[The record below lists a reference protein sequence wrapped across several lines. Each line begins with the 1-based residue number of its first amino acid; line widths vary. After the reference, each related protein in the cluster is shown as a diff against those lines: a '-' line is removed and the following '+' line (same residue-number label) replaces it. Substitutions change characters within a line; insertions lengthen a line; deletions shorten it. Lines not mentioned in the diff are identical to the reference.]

1 MSSVPQIVVES
12 LTSYEAAV
20 GFTDECPAAD
30 RAGPLLPSVQLSPN
44 WVWEDYDFDTIDVF
58 PMYVVSPR
66 NDGYFPSVSPI
77 SSPNAMNIPDS
88 PVTPA
93 TSSVMNEATG
103 SFDSAVGSPVTSL
116 SITDYAADLTL
127 LSLILLPEVML
138 LKPVLAPVWP
148 NPYPGY
154 QPSPAPAL
162 SVPLPH
168 DDLPGGGCYADG
180 YVSRDEA
187 ASPEISRV
195 HRRAG
200 VGPVV
205 GSSPGRVAS
214 GDGPQRSC
222 CDAVTAGLWAHDIAA
237 SSTAPSPRWRQWA
250 YGAH

>member
-1 MSSVPQIVVES
+1 M
-12 LTSYEAAV
+12 
-20 GFTDECPAAD
+20 
-30 RAGPLLPSVQLSPN
+30 
-44 WVWEDYDFDTIDVF
+44 
-58 PMYVVSPR
+58 
-66 NDGYFPSVSPI
+66 
-77 SSPNAMNIPDS
+77 
-88 PVTPA
+88 
-93 TSSVMNEATG
+93 
-103 SFDSAVGSPVTSL
+103 TSL

-138 LKPVLAPVWP
+138 LKPALAPMRP

-180 YVSRDEA
+180 YISRDEA

-237 SSTAPSPRWRQWA
+237 SDVDGSDAVCFQSSPHSRSTTLRQCHGSTAPSPRWRQWA